1 MFPSVSATYIVPF
14 VENVWLFTFVQLD
27 VGFLLVTNVNP
38 CVSTFG
44 FAVTFTLLFV
54 HVFGS
59 TANSISFESIFG
71 TVLVSISTSFDSF
84 SFSFFPIAIALITNV
99 VSCFNPV
106 YVYSF

>member
-44 FAVTFTLLFV
+44 FAVTFTLLFSN
-54 HVFGS
+54 FLFYN
-59 TANSISFESIFG
+59 TKSICVRRNNI
-71 TVLVSISTSFDSF
+71 TS
-84 SFSFFPIAIALITNV
+84 
-99 VSCFNPV
+99 
-106 YVYSF
+106 